1 MYIIEILEYV
11 EKEIIQIYYTTI
23 QKQVTLQFVLFTSII
38 FFMFSHSLNYV
49 FEYYISYLADV
60 ITMFHVIRNSF

>member
-23 QKQVTLQFVLFTSII
+23 QKQVTLQFIYFYY
-38 FFMFSHSLNYV
+38 FFHAHIV
-49 FEYYISYLADV
+49 
-60 ITMFHVIRNSF
+60 